1 MPVQLAYG
9 PSIIYKH
16 FYSEAEINFTG
27 KGSTVHRIRG
37 GAGLMRSGYVGV
49 AHSLLWYVSKHPIAT
64 PVV

>member
-27 KGSTVHRIRG
+27 KGSAQDQRWSRTQ
-37 GAGLMRSGYVGV
+37 SGYVGV